1 MVDKS
6 AEIQEL
12 AEAYRANRV
21 AKTAIRAEVKEKY
34 RAIIAEEIRER
45 QMENDVRFAKRLER
59 VKEAAGLTLR
69 DIQDGVLRTRTWS
82 TWEYWR
88 DLAGIAPERVS
99 AGLAKDAE
107 REARKPYRVED
118 GKIIVTRNEDGPI
131 EEFPL
136 TGVGKGAD
144 GESYVFW
151 PPLTTR
157 DDGYEQ
163 YKAAF
168 GDANGLDRFLNKA
181 FAEYGETPEEY

>member
-144 GESYVFW
+144 GEIYVFW
-151 PPLTTR
+151 PPMTSR

-163 YKAAF
+163 YKKAF